1 MRPFVQLPFRELPVK
16 PRIPHQYFEL
26 PTRDV
31 IVPSKS
37 FGDVRIRYRVVGEG
51 PPLLL
56 LHGLMTSGYSFRYV
70 VPSFAKQFTCYIPDL
85 VGAGESDKPDRPYTA
100 NAYSTFILELIQA
113 LGIRGTDVVAN
124 SMAGYLAMQAAIV
137 DPKAMRRLVNI
148 HSPGVPL
155 KRLHA
160 LRFAMS
166 MPIAEPILK
175 RIVRLDIDRW
185 IHRNVHYYDE
195 SLKSREECQ
204 VYGAPLREP
213 AGLHAFARILGETL
227 DPKEMQQFVD
237 TLEDMR
243 RRNEPFP
250 VPLYLLYA
258 DADPMVPPVVGDRL
272 RDLLPSAKFT
282 EIKQTSHFMHVDT
295 PGKFVDAALRFL
307 EAKPS

>member
-1 MRPFVQLPFRELPVK
+1 MRPFVQLPFRELPDA
-16 PRIPHQYFEL
+16 PRVPHGYLGLE
-26 PTRDV
+26 PRDV
-31 IVPSKS
+31 IVNSEP
-37 FGDVRIRYRVVGEG
+37 FGSVRIRYRVLGEG

-70 VPSFAKQFTCYIPDL
+70 VEPLAKSFTCYIPDL
-85 VGAGESDKPDRPYTA
+85 VGSGESDKPDRPYSA
-100 NAYSTFILELIQA
+100 PAYSIFLLELIDA

-137 DPKAMRRLVNI
+137 DPRAMKRLVNI

-166 MPIAEPILK
+166 IPIAEPILK

-195 SLKSREECQ
+195 TLKSREECRI
-204 VYGAPLREP
+204 YGAPLRES

-227 DPKEMQQFVD
+227 DPVDMQRFVE
-237 TLEDMR
+237 TLEDMKKR
-243 RRNEPFP
+243 GEPFP
-250 VPLYLLYA
+250 IPLYLLYA
-258 DADPMVPPVVGDRL
+258 DDDPMVPPVVGERL
-272 RDLLPSAKFT
+272 RALLPSATFK

-295 PGKFVDAALRFL
+295 PQKFLDAALPFL
-307 EAKPS
+307 GN